1 MIARFGAHV
10 RRKMPFI
17 PNDDKSVEG
26 VTQMTIVKRL
36 KSIWSIIQV
45 KFTLLKTG
53 QWRSFFSKTLNETP
67 RQLHVTEEFRTGAFP
82 GPATST
88 REVEAVAD
96 MKDILHADASPGQVP
111 DTRPVQTEADFHGLN
126 NLEAF
131 AKEATVTQE
140 MIEKWVAAG
149 ILSPQETLVAEK
161 LIKLMRQNAHRST
174 NGENGSPLN

>member
-1 MIARFGAHV
+1 MIAQFGAHV
-10 RRKMPFI
+10 GRNMPFI

-45 KFTLLKTG
+45 KFRLFKTG
-53 QWRSFFSKTLNETP
+53 QWRSFFAKNLNETP
-67 RQLHVTEEFRTGAFP
+67 RQLHVTEEFRTGGFP
-82 GPATST
+82 RPATST
-88 REVEAVAD
+88 REVEAVTD
-96 MKDILHADASPGQVP
+96 IKDILHAGASPGQVSDRGP
-111 DTRPVQTEADFHGLN
+111 IQTEADFHGLN

-161 LIKLMRQNAHRST
+161 LIKLMRQNAQRST